1 MTSNNMYYV
10 LLTVLLIMIFSV
22 LITDTIYFFMLKQDD
37 NTVSQSEL
45 KSMFV
50 FNLLLTVIAGATIV
64 FVMVTATSKCK
75 IN

>member
-1 MTSNNMYYV
+1 MTSNMYYV

-22 LITDTIYFFMLKQDD
+22 LIADTIYFFMLKQDD

-45 KSMFV
+45 KNMFV

-75 IN
+75 FN